1 MLMVGVF
8 VSKCPISQLTVCGQG
23 RRTNIFVCSELDVHL
38 SEESGEHRYKYANH
52 IFSSASLCKL

>member
-8 VSKCPISQLTVCGQG
+8 VSKCPTSQMIDVWAG
-23 RRTNIFVCSELDVHL
+23 RTNSSFVCSGLNEHL

-52 IFSSASLCKL
+52 IFSSAS